1 MNCLTNKIAFVSGAT
16 SGLGKELS
24 IHLSKNGYHV
34 LIHGRN
40 QNKLNYVYDEIKSLK
55 GTSTI
60 INLDLNDHNGIDK
73 LGYEIFKKFKKLD
86 LLVMNAGI
94 LGTLT
99 PLCHQEPKEFEE
111 VLNVNLIANFRLLRS
126 LELSLKKSKTSEL
139 CVISSNLTQ
148 NPKPFWGAYSISK
161 AALEQMVYSWHLENK
176 KENVKVY
183 IIHPKPI
190 NTKLRKTAMPGENE
204 NKNQNP
210 TDAALKLISIL
221 RKENNQNGIF
231 TFDLWMGLMSF

>member
-1 MNCLTNKIAFVSGAT
+1 MNCLTKKIAFISGST

-24 IHLSKNGYHV
+24 INLAKNGYHV

-40 QNKLNYVYDEIKSLK
+40 QKKLNYLYDEIISLK

-60 INLDLNDHNGIDK
+60 INLDLIDYNGINR
-73 LGYEIFKKFKKLD
+73 LGYEIFQKYKKLD
-86 LLVMNAGI
+86 LLVMNAAI

-111 VLNVNLIANFRLLRS
+111 VLNINLIANFRLLRS
-126 LELSLKKSKTSEL
+126 LELSLKKSKNGKL
-139 CVISSNLTQ
+139 CVISSELTK

-161 AALEQMVYSWHLENK
+161 AALEQMIYSWYLENK
-176 KENVKVY
+176 KKDVKVY

-190 NTKLRKTAMPGENE
+190 NTKLRKAAIPGENE
-204 NKNQNP
+204 KKNQTPTHAAKKLLSILNKNKN
-210 TDAALKLISIL
+210 KS
-221 RKENNQNGIF
+221 NIF
-231 TFDLWMGLMSF
+231 TYDL